1 MDRRAAATWL
11 GRLDAAM
18 AELGALRAELAASLP
33 AAAAL
38 AAELSL
44 EGPASECL
52 PSSSACRRGRCS
64 GAER

>member
-38 AAELSL
+38 AAEWHN
-44 EGPASECL
+44 EGPSQSTQAECL
-52 PSSSACRRGRCS
+52 FGVKNAKSSH
-64 GAER
+64 